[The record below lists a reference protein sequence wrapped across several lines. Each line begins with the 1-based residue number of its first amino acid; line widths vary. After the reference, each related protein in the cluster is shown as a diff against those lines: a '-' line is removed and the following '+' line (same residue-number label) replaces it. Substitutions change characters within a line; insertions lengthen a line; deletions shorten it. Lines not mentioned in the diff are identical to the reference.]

1 MCREWYTP
9 CRVEMAQSRNTCTAA
24 SIGGQSDRLRGRW
37 LRVSP
42 TWEGQNE
49 RRRRRVQQRLP
60 VVERVAG
67 HTWGASRKRVRP
79 EGPTGADVVCS
90 GGNDG
95 GGIPLSEVVQAG
107 GSKRNAAGG
116 LVLPWGMSPMRRR
129 ELTCETVVL
138 GALRRRSEGHRRCW
152 R

>member
-1 MCREWYTP
+1 M
-9 CRVEMAQSRNTCTAA
+9 
-24 SIGGQSDRLRGRW
+24 GGQSDRLRGRW

-42 TWEGQNE
+42 TWEGQKK

-67 HTWGASRKRVRP
+67 HTWKASRQRVTP
-79 EGPTGADVVCS
+79 EGPTSADVVCS

-116 LVLPWGMSPMRRR
+116 LVLPWGDVAHASAWNA
-129 ELTCETVVL
+129 
-138 GALRRRSEGHRRCW
+138 GN
-152 R
+152 